1 MIPYIQPT
9 KFGKSI
15 FNRFW
20 DVLCQTVHPKSNI
33 SHFHQFSVLN
43 SALWIFIK
51 TRRRLRKKE

>member
-20 DVLCQTVHPKSNI
+20 DVLYQTVHPESNI

-43 SALWIFIK
+43 SAL
-51 TRRRLRKKE
+51 